1 MIQFDK
7 TTIVRMI
14 YCIGVLAVGKL
25 VTYIEYK
32 YFATINLIKK
42 TVPVGCANRAH
53 GQLCKVLHN
62 NKSKIMNCIFIHII
76 ILRIKL
82 SLNMTY

>member
-42 TVPVGCANRAH
+42 NSSCRMREQSTRAAMQ
-53 GQLCKVLHN
+53 GVA
-62 NKSKIMNCIFIHII
+62 
-76 ILRIKL
+76 
-82 SLNMTY
+82 